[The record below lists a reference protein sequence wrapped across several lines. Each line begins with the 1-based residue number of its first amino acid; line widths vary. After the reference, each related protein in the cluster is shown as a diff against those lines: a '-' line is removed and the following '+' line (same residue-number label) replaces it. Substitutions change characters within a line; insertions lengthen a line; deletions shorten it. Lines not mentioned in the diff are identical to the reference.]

1 MSTLYAETTP
11 ASAPVSD
18 AAVDEL
24 QQYRRVSLAAM
35 ASVGL
40 GVVGLFA
47 FISTGMLVFP
57 LIGLLCAIVAI
68 VNIRRFEGELSGK
81 GLAAIGAVAN
91 LVVLVGAIAY
101 HGYVYATEV
110 PEGYQRVSFYEF
122 EPGPDAPTKQ
132 LISEKAIALDGEK
145 VFLKG
150 YIHPSVSSMGAVKR
164 FVLVPDMGTCCFG
177 GEPKLTDMVAVEL
190 AEGESTSYSM
200 RLRKLAGEFH
210 VNPVVEPV
218 AGIEGIGPGV
228 AFEMSSA
235 KLQ

>member
-68 VNIRRFEGELSGK
+68 VTGHMARAETRRAPDRLDGDALAIVGLVLGWGAVIVSVLAVMAFLMFFG
-81 GLAAIGAVAN
+81 GLAV
-91 LVVLVGAIAY
+91 
-101 HGYVYATEV
+101 
-110 PEGYQRVSFYEF
+110 
-122 EPGPDAPTKQ
+122 
-132 LISEKAIALDGEK
+132 
-145 VFLKG
+145 
-150 YIHPSVSSMGAVKR
+150 
-164 FVLVPDMGTCCFG
+164 
-177 GEPKLTDMVAVEL
+177 VAVFT
-190 AEGESTSYSM
+190 A
-200 RLRKLAGEFH
+200 
-210 VNPVVEPV
+210 VDP
-218 AGIEGIGPGV
+218 
-228 AFEMSSA
+228 
-235 KLQ
+235 